1 MSKRRFE
8 FVEGTSNK
16 FWEIWI
22 VGNEVRTAYGKIGTS
37 GQTTIKDEG
46 STEAAT
52 KLYEKLVKEKTKKGY
67 AEVGGAPASAPAK
80 VEAAPKA
87 AAPKAAAKKPF
98 DLFARLT
105 ELSEV
110 DAVDEDGDDIVALAD
125 LEVLAT
131 QEQRDNEM
139 DTGLIEEMEN
149 VPKGSLIPLILHG
162 SGSLVFGWKPDAK
175 SPMRAVW
182 VDSEGDPKAVFA
194 ASMEEM
200 FELVPHGLGF
210 LYDCIQSAERGK
222 AHTDAS
228 DCDVAA
234 WTSAGFAPHA
244 TPGAAVLAAYKGAPN
259 FAEWL
264 ESLGG
269 GDDEEEGEGGWK
281 RFEMDEKF
289 WAIKLDGASHTVRY
303 GKIGTNGQEKTKDFD
318 DEAAAKKDHDKLVQ
332 EKTKKG
338 YEPVDE

>member
-8 FVEGTSNK
+8 FVEGTSSK
-16 FWEIWI
+16 FWEVWI

-46 STEAAT
+46 SAEAAT

-87 AAPKAAAKKPF
+87 APKAAAKKPF
-98 DLFARLT
+98 ELFARLT

-110 DAVDEDGDDIVALAD
+110 DAVDADGDDIVALAD
-125 LEVLAT
+125 LEVLVT
-131 QEQRDNEM
+131 QEQRDNET
-139 DTGLIEEMEN
+139 DTDLFDD
-149 VPKGSLIPLILHG
+149 VKSAPKGSLIPLILHG
-162 SGSLVFGWKPDAK
+162 SGSLVLGWKPDA
-175 SPMRAVW
+175 SAPMRAVW
-182 VDSEGDPKAVFA
+182 VDSEGDPRAVFA

-200 FELVPHGLGF
+200 FELVPHGLGY
-210 LYDCIQSAERGK
+210 LYDCIKSAERGK
-222 AHTDAS
+222 AHTKKS
-228 DCDVAA
+228 DCDVDA

-244 TPGAAVLAAYKGAPN
+244 SPGAAVLAAYKGAPN
-259 FAEWL
+259 FAAWL
-264 ESLGG
+264 ESLGD
-269 GDDEEEGEGGWK
+269 GDDDEEGEGGWQ

-289 WAIKLDGASHTVRY
+289 WAIKREGASHTVRY
-303 GKIGTNGQEKTKDFD
+303 GKIGTSGQEKTKDFD

-338 YEPVDE
+338 YEPVDA